1 MLKLTLA
8 IIATAFTAAP
18 VKAQTVV
25 TETPRTVIESTSS
38 TTTTR
43 LSNGGTSTRTTSR
56 ERAISSRSVQ
66 TRSSSATFNRGSGFG
81 NCTAAGCVRR
91 TGPYV
96 SLGGGSYRDVERGT
110 LRRDTSNIRSNSVT
124 SPFAQQQNTTVFRNT
139 GTQRAA
145 ANVNRSANRTLN
157 NPAPTFNPYPFRR

>member
-81 NCTAAGCVRR
+81 NCNANGCTRR

-96 SLGGGSYRDVERGT
+96 SLGGGSYRDINRGT
-110 LRRDTSNIRSNSVT
+110 LRPNNSNSRSNSVT
-124 SPFAQQQNTTVFRNT
+124 SPLAQQNTTVFRNT
-139 GTQRAA
+139 GTQRSAN
-145 ANVNRSANRTLN
+145 NVNRSANRSITN
-157 NPAPTFNPYPFRR
+157 QASTFNPYPFRR